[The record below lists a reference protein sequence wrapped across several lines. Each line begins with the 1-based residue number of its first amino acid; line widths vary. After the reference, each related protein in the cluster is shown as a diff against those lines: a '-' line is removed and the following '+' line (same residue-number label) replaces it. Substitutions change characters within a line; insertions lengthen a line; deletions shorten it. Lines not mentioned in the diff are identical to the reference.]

1 MIRYPSDQLH
11 EEVAY
16 LALNAHWPLGEILAL
31 EHRDRRRWVTEIQ
44 SVVNKLTSD

>member
-1 MIRYPSDQLH
+1 MIRYPDQQLH

-16 LALNAHWPLGEILAL
+16 LALNAHWSLGEILAL

-44 SVVNKLTSD
+44 SIIQTLRPD